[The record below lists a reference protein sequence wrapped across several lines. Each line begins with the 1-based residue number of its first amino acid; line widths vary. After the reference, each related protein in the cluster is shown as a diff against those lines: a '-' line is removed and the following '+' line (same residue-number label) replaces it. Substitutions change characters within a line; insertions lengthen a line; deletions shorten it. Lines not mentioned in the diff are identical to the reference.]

1 MSVETEVTVISSLPK
16 HHRFPFVSLCDG
28 EPWLLPPQQPEP
40 ETAVL
45 LTGFTRPGG
54 RDKSEAEVRELSA
67 ARGEVGG
74 PCPSCLS
81 PLLWELV
88 QGIGREN
95 LLLGET
101 VRSWAQWGVWGVSQ
115 KLATSAGSDGEGR
128 GGPSNIQPLE

>member
-28 EPWLLPPQQPEP
+28 EPWLLPPQRPEP

-67 ARGEVGG
+67 ARGEGG
-74 PCPSCLS
+74 GLAHPASHPSFGNWS
-81 PLLWELV
+81 K
-88 QGIGREN
+88 G
-95 LLLGET
+95 LGE
-101 VRSWAQWGVWGVSQ
+101 R
-115 KLATSAGSDGEGR
+115 
-128 GGPSNIQPLE
+128 ICC